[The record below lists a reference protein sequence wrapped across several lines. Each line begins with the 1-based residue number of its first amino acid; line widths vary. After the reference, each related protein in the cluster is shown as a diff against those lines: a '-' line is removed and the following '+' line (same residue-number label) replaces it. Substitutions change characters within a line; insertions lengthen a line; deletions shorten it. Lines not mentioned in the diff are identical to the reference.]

1 MSTFPAA
8 PDDPF
13 AAALGARPPTSPFRP
28 GDGASPP
35 HLAGRKRLLAT
46 AADRIRACHER
57 RPMPPLGFHGPSGI
71 GKTALLDQV
80 QAEIIAR
87 GGVVARLSGHSPQTA
102 LSTLAA
108 AHDRLTGTDQSAA
121 DVPAGDV
128 AAVFAAAAQ
137 TAANDDRVFMVLVD
151 DMHAGSALTEDLG
164 AAYDAVSARGAGA
177 GLIVAGVHDH
187 GRLDRMP
194 HGIQSLEVSYLQPDE
209 AHDAIATPLRHHD
222 VDVDPDL
229 VQAAANRSGG
239 LPLHVQ
245 AWGDELWLAAHDPD
259 RPTDLGLLPTVWTSD
274 WASTTRWPGATSPTP
289 TAPTSPRSPTSSAA
303 PSPPAPP
310 PKTPAT
316 PAPSPC
322 PRSEQNCSTRASS
335 TSRSSDT
342 SKSPSPASD
351 AGTPA
356 TQAPGSLLSTRMS
369 RGPPPPT
376 SSTDSPPT
384 VPPSTDRP
392 SLASPSDSFAALRR
406 TIALHPPGVA
416 SRVR

>member
-46 AADRIRACHER
+46 AADRIRACHEQ

-128 AAVFAAAAQ
+128 AAVFVAAAQ

-222 VDVDPDL
+222 IDVDPDL

-245 AWGDELWLAAHDPD
+245 AWGDELWLAAHDPN
-259 RPTDLGLLPTVWTSD
+259 RPTDLGALAHRVDQRLGQYYSLAWRDLTDSDRAYVAAIANEFGGPVAAGTAAEDAGYNRTQSVSPLRAKLLDQGILHVPEFGHIEVAIAGFGRWH
-274 WASTTRWPGATSPTP
+274 TRHTGSGLAAVDQDVPRTAATHKQYGLAADGAAEYGP
-289 TAPTSPRSPTSSAA
+289 
-303 PSPPAPP
+303 
-310 PKTPAT
+310 
-316 PAPSPC
+316 
-322 PRSEQNCSTRASS
+322 
-335 TSRSSDT
+335 
-342 SKSPSPASD
+342 SKS
-351 AGTPA
+351 
-356 TQAPGSLLSTRMS
+356 R
-369 RGPPPPT
+369 
-376 SSTDSPPT
+376 
-384 VPPSTDRP
+384 
-392 SLASPSDSFAALRR
+392 
-406 TIALHPPGVA
+406 
-416 SRVR
+416 